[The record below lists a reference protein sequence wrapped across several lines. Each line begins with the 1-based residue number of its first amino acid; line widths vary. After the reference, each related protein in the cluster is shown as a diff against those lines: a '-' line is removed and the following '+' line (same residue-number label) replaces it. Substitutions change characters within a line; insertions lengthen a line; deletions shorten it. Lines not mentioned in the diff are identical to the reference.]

1 MEQMRGVEPANS
13 SVAHWCADRDT
24 FTCLA
29 VSEETLVVEPA
40 SAPERVRKLFVG
52 WVGIEP
58 TSRGLRDRCKDQH
71 LLPTHDARALVIV
84 RAEDRSDR
92 FRSEG
97 PSSRAPR

>member
-24 FTCLA
+24 FTCMA
-29 VSEETLVVEPA
+29 VSEETLVVEHA
-40 SAPERVRKLFVG
+40 SAPERVRELFVG

-71 LLPTHDARALVIV
+71 LLPTQSAS
-84 RAEDRSDR
+84 RSDAGR
-92 FRSEG
+92 EPFR
-97 PSSRAPR
+97 P